1 MLSIIVLSV
10 IMVIATIEDIVLRQ
24 LPIIC
29 FSLFDVYLTVY
40 TLYKNT
46 FEIGMIY
53 GLIIGSV
60 PFLIMALLKYG
71 GIGDVIMM
79 GTLGYYFGIYY
90 VDVIIIISFL
100 FFIVFSISTR
110 INEKFNTNYKVG
122 DTVKAYTIEYDG
134 EKELKKEKLNY
145 LLHHLR

>member
-10 IMVIATIEDIVLRQ
+10 IMAIATIEDIVIRQ

-29 FSLFDVYLTVY
+29 FSLFDVYLTFY

-46 FEIGMIY
+46 FGIEMIY

-100 FFIVFSISTR
+100 FFIVFCIIIKVKYKIKRIKKRKIELPFAPFALIGYSIVL
-110 INEKFNTNYKVG
+110 FM
-122 DTVKAYTIEYDG
+122 
-134 EKELKKEKLNY
+134 
-145 LLHHLR
+145 LL

>member
-1 MLSIIVLSV
+1 MLSIIILSV

-90 VDVIIIISFL
+90 V
-100 FFIVFSISTR
+100 IVFSIIIKVKYKIKR
-110 INEKFNTNYKVG
+110 IKKR
-122 DTVKAYTIEYDG
+122 KIELPFAPFALIGYSIV
-134 EKELKKEKLNY
+134 LFM
-145 LLHHLR
+145 LL

>member
-10 IMVIATIEDIVLRQ
+10 IMVIATIEDIVIRQ

-29 FSLFDVYLTVY
+29 FSLFDIYMTVY

-46 FEIGMIY
+46 FGLEMIY

-60 PFLIMALLKYG
+60 PFLILALLKYG

-79 GTLGYYFGIYY
+79 GTLGYYFGIFY
-90 VDVIIIISFL
+90 VDIIIIISFL
-100 FFIVFSISTR
+100 LFIVFSI
-110 INEKFNTNYKVG
+110 IVKLKYK
-122 DTVKAYTIEYDG
+122 I
-134 EKELKKEKLNY
+134 KENKKRKVELPFAPFALIGY
-145 LLHHLR
+145 CLVLFMLL

>member
-1 MLSIIVLSV
+1 MSFFIFSHYIYVRLNERFEVMLSIIVLSV

-60 PFLIMALLKYG
+60 PFLIMALL
-71 GIGDVIMM
+71 
-79 GTLGYYFGIYY
+79 
-90 VDVIIIISFL
+90 
-100 FFIVFSISTR
+100 SISLTL
-110 INEKFNTNYKVG
+110 
-122 DTVKAYTIEYDG
+122 A
-134 EKELKKEKLNY
+134 L
-145 LLHHLR
+145 